1 MKMRTIAKT
10 SLALGLL
17 TTCAIT
23 VTTQSVKAEKVQS
36 TKVDKVPTLKGERL
50 AMINITTGAN
60 TATTQ
65 AANTRQERT
74 SKLEKAPNT
83 NEEKTSTSKIEKISQ
98 PKQEAQKSLNISATP
113 APKQEQSQTTTES
126 ATPKTKVTTP
136 SSTKVEAPQQAANAT
151 TPSST
156 KVEAPQQAANATTPP
171 STKVEAP
178 KQTPN
183 APTPP
188 STKVEAPQ
196 SPTTKQVPT
205 EINPKFKNLRAYY
218 TKPSLE
224 FKNEIGIILKKWT
237 TIRFMNV
244 VPDYFIYKI
253 ALVGKDDKK
262 YGEGVHRNVDVFVVL
277 EENNYN
283 LEKYSVGGITKSN
296 SKKVDHKAG
305 VRITKEDNKGTI
317 SHDVSEF
324 KITKEQ
330 ISLKELDFKLR
341 KQLIE
346 KNNLYGNVGSG
357 KIVIKMKNG
366 GKYTFELHKKLQEDR
381 MADVIDGTNIDNIEV
396 NIK

>member
-1 MKMRTIAKT
+1 MKITTIAKT

-17 TTCAIT
+17 TTGVIT
-23 VTTQSVKAEKVQS
+23 TTTQE
-36 TKVDKVPTLKGERL
+36 
-50 AMINITTGAN
+50 
-60 TATTQ
+60 
-65 AANTRQERT
+65 
-74 SKLEKAPNT
+74 
-83 NEEKTSTSKIEKISQ
+83 
-98 PKQEAQKSLNISATP
+98 
-113 APKQEQSQTTTES
+113 
-126 ATPKTKVTTP
+126 
-136 SSTKVEAPQQAANAT
+136 ANAT

-156 KVEAPQQAANATTPP
+156 KVEAPQSTPPSTKVEAPQSKPNATTPP
-171 STKVEAP
+171 STKVETP
-178 KQTPN
+178 QQTPN
-183 APTPP
+183 ATTPS
-188 STKVEAPQ
+188 STKVETPQ

-205 EINPKFKNLRAYY
+205 EINPKFKDLRAYY

-237 TIRFMNV
+237 TIRFMNI

-262 YGEGVHRNVDVFVVL
+262 YDEGVHRNVDVFVVL
-277 EENNYN
+277 EEKNKYGV
-283 LEKYSVGGITKSN
+283 KRYSVGGITKSN

-346 KNNLYGNVGSG
+346 NHNLYGNVGSG
-357 KIVIKMKNG
+357 KIVINMKNG
-366 GKYTFELHKKLQEDR
+366 GKYTFELHKKLQENR

>member
-1 MKMRTIAKT
+1 MKITTIAKT

-17 TTCAIT
+17 TTG
-23 VTTQSVKAEKVQS
+23 V
-36 TKVDKVPTLKGERL
+36 
-50 AMINITTGAN
+50 ITT
-60 TATTQ
+60 TT
-65 AANTRQERT
+65 
-74 SKLEKAPNT
+74 
-83 NEEKTSTSKIEKISQ
+83 
-98 PKQEAQKSLNISATP
+98 
-113 APKQEQSQTTTES
+113 
-126 ATPKTKVTTP
+126 
-136 SSTKVEAPQQAANAT
+136 QAANAT

-156 KVEAPQQAANATTPP
+156 KVEAPQQTANATTPS

-178 KQTPN
+178 QSKPN
-183 APTPP
+183 ATTPS
-188 STKVEAPQ
+188 STKVETPQ

-205 EINPKFKNLRAYY
+205 EINPKFKDLRAYY

-357 KIVIKMKNG
+357 KIVIKMKDG
-366 GKYTFELHKKLQEDR
+366 GKYTFELHKKLQENR

>member
-1 MKMRTIAKT
+1 MKITTIAKT

-17 TTCAIT
+17 TTGVIT
-23 VTTQSVKAEKVQS
+23 TTTQE
-36 TKVDKVPTLKGERL
+36 
-50 AMINITTGAN
+50 
-60 TATTQ
+60 
-65 AANTRQERT
+65 
-74 SKLEKAPNT
+74 
-83 NEEKTSTSKIEKISQ
+83 
-98 PKQEAQKSLNISATP
+98 
-113 APKQEQSQTTTES
+113 
-126 ATPKTKVTTP
+126 
-136 SSTKVEAPQQAANAT
+136 ANAT

-156 KVEAPQQAANATTPP
+156 KVEAPQSTPPSTKVEAPQSKPNATTPP
-171 STKVEAP
+171 STKVETP
-178 KQTPN
+178 QQTPN
-183 APTPP
+183 ATTPS
-188 STKVEAPQ
+188 STKVETPQ

-205 EINPKFKNLRAYY
+205 EINPKFKDLRAYY

-237 TIRFMNV
+237 TIRFMNI

-262 YGEGVHRNVDVFVVL
+262 YDEGVHRNVDVFVVL
-277 EENNYN
+277 EEKNKYGV
-283 LEKYSVGGITKSN
+283 ERYSVGGITKSN

-305 VRITKEDNKGTI
+305 VRITKEYNKGTI

-346 KNNLYGNVGSG
+346 NHNLYGNVGSG
-357 KIVIKMKNG
+357 KIVINMKNG
-366 GKYTFELHKKLQEDR
+366 GKYTFELHKKLQENR

>member
-1 MKMRTIAKT
+1 MKITTIAKT

-17 TTCAIT
+17 TTG
-23 VTTQSVKAEKVQS
+23 V
-36 TKVDKVPTLKGERL
+36 
-50 AMINITTGAN
+50 ITT
-60 TATTQ
+60 TT
-65 AANTRQERT
+65 
-74 SKLEKAPNT
+74 
-83 NEEKTSTSKIEKISQ
+83 
-98 PKQEAQKSLNISATP
+98 
-113 APKQEQSQTTTES
+113 
-126 ATPKTKVTTP
+126 
-136 SSTKVEAPQQAANAT
+136 
-151 TPSST
+151 
-156 KVEAPQQAANATTPP
+156 QAANATTPP

-178 KQTPN
+178 QQTPN
-183 APTPP
+183 ATTPS
-188 STKVEAPQ
+188 STKVEAPQSKPNATTPSSTKVETPQ

-205 EINPKFKNLRAYY
+205 EINPKFKDLRAYY

-305 VRITKEDNKGTI
+305 VRITKEDNKGII

-366 GKYTFELHKKLQEDR
+366 GKYTFELHKKLQENR

>member
-1 MKMRTIAKT
+1 MKMTQIAKT
-10 SLALGLL
+10 SLALSLL
-17 TTCAIT
+17 TTGVSI
-23 VTTQSVKAEKVQS
+23 VTTQSAKAEVAS
-36 TKVDKVPTLKGERL
+36 ALKTEQTPKS
-50 AMINITTGAN
+50 NIQK
-60 TATTQ
+60 ATTSPS
-65 AANTRQERT
+65 
-74 SKLEKAPNT
+74 SKA
-83 NEEKTSTSKIEKISQ
+83 
-98 PKQEAQKSLNISATP
+98 EATQ
-113 APKQEQSQTTTES
+113 Q
-126 ATPKTKVTTP
+126 TP
-136 SSTKVEAPQQAANAT
+136 SVT
-151 TPSST
+151 
-156 KVEAPQQAANATTPP
+156 TTPP
-171 STKVEAP
+171 
-178 KQTPN
+178 PN
-183 APTPP
+183 
-188 STKVEAPQ
+188 VQPQ

-205 EINPKFKNLRAYY
+205 EINPKFKDLRAYY

-224 FKNEIGIILKKWT
+224 FKSEIGIILKKWT

-253 ALVGKDDKK
+253 ALVGKDDNK

-366 GKYTFELHKKLQEDR
+366 GKYTFELHKKLQENR

>member
-1 MKMRTIAKT
+1 MKITTIAKT

-17 TTCAIT
+17 TTG
-23 VTTQSVKAEKVQS
+23 V
-36 TKVDKVPTLKGERL
+36 
-50 AMINITTGAN
+50 ITT
-60 TATTQ
+60 TT
-65 AANTRQERT
+65 
-74 SKLEKAPNT
+74 
-83 NEEKTSTSKIEKISQ
+83 
-98 PKQEAQKSLNISATP
+98 
-113 APKQEQSQTTTES
+113 
-126 ATPKTKVTTP
+126 
-136 SSTKVEAPQQAANAT
+136 QAANAT

-156 KVEAPQQAANATTPP
+156 KVEAPQSTPPSTKVEAPQSKPNATTPP
-171 STKVEAP
+171 STKV
-178 KQTPN
+178 T
-183 APTPP
+183 TPP
-188 STKVEAPQ
+188 STNTPQPMQSTKSDTPQ

-205 EINPKFKNLRAYY
+205 EINPKFKDLRAYY

-305 VRITKEDNKGTI
+305 VRITKEDNKGII

-366 GKYTFELHKKLQEDR
+366 GKYTFELHKKLQENR

>member
-1 MKMRTIAKT
+1 MKITTIAKT

-17 TTCAIT
+17 TTG
-23 VTTQSVKAEKVQS
+23 V
-36 TKVDKVPTLKGERL
+36 
-50 AMINITTGAN
+50 ITT
-60 TATTQ
+60 TT
-65 AANTRQERT
+65 
-74 SKLEKAPNT
+74 
-83 NEEKTSTSKIEKISQ
+83 
-98 PKQEAQKSLNISATP
+98 
-113 APKQEQSQTTTES
+113 
-126 ATPKTKVTTP
+126 
-136 SSTKVEAPQQAANAT
+136 QAANAT

-156 KVEAPQQAANATTPP
+156 KVEAPQSTPPSTKIEAPQSKPNATTPP

-178 KQTPN
+178 QQTAN
-183 APTPP
+183 ATTPP
-188 STKVEAPQ
+188 STKVTTPPSINTPQPMQSTKSDTPQ

-205 EINPKFKNLRAYY
+205 EINPKFKDLRAYY

-366 GKYTFELHKKLQEDR
+366 GKYTFELHKKLQENR

>member
-1 MKMRTIAKT
+1 MKITTIAKT

-17 TTCAIT
+17 TTG
-23 VTTQSVKAEKVQS
+23 V
-36 TKVDKVPTLKGERL
+36 
-50 AMINITTGAN
+50 ITT
-60 TATTQ
+60 TT
-65 AANTRQERT
+65 
-74 SKLEKAPNT
+74 
-83 NEEKTSTSKIEKISQ
+83 
-98 PKQEAQKSLNISATP
+98 
-113 APKQEQSQTTTES
+113 
-126 ATPKTKVTTP
+126 
-136 SSTKVEAPQQAANAT
+136 QAANAT

-156 KVEAPQQAANATTPP
+156 KVEAPQQTANATTPHSTKVETTQAANATTPSSTKVETP
-171 STKVEAP
+171 QQTPNPPTSPSTKVETPQQAANATTPSSTKVEVPQSTPLSTKVEAP
-178 KQTPN
+178 QSKPN
-183 APTPP
+183 ATTPP
-188 STKVEAPQ
+188 SSNVDTSPPQ

-205 EINPKFKNLRAYY
+205 EINPKFKDLRAYY
-218 TKPSLE
+218 TKPSIE

-305 VRITKEDNKGTI
+305 VRITKEDNKGII

-366 GKYTFELHKKLQEDR
+366 GKYTFELHKKLQENR

>member
-1 MKMRTIAKT
+1 MKITTIAKT

-17 TTCAIT
+17 TTG
-23 VTTQSVKAEKVQS
+23 V
-36 TKVDKVPTLKGERL
+36 
-50 AMINITTGAN
+50 ITT
-60 TATTQ
+60 TTQ
-65 AANTRQERT
+65 AAN
-74 SKLEKAPNT
+74 A
-83 NEEKTSTSKIEKISQ
+83 
-98 PKQEAQKSLNISATP
+98 
-113 APKQEQSQTTTES
+113 
-126 ATPKTKVTTP
+126 TTP
-136 SSTKVEAPQQAANAT
+136 PSTKVETPQQAANAT

-156 KVEAPQQAANATTPP
+156 KVETPQQTPNATTPS
-171 STKVEAP
+171 STKMETP
-178 KQTPN
+178 QQTPN

-188 STKVEAPQ
+188 STKVETPQ

-205 EINPKFKNLRAYY
+205 EINPKFKDLRAYY

-237 TIRFMNV
+237 TIRFMNI

-305 VRITKEDNKGTI
+305 VRITKEDKKGTI

-346 KNNLYGNVGSG
+346 NHNLYGNVGSG

-366 GKYTFELHKKLQEDR
+366 GKYTFELHKKLQENR
-381 MADVIDGTNIDNIEV
+381 MADVIDGTNIDSIEV

>member
-17 TTCAIT
+17 TTG
-23 VTTQSVKAEKVQS
+23 V
-36 TKVDKVPTLKGERL
+36 
-50 AMINITTGAN
+50 ITT
-60 TATTQ
+60 TT
-65 AANTRQERT
+65 
-74 SKLEKAPNT
+74 
-83 NEEKTSTSKIEKISQ
+83 
-98 PKQEAQKSLNISATP
+98 
-113 APKQEQSQTTTES
+113 
-126 ATPKTKVTTP
+126 
-136 SSTKVEAPQQAANAT
+136 QAANAT

-156 KVEAPQQAANATTPP
+156 KVEAPQSTPPSTKVEAPQSKPNATTPP
-171 STKVEAP
+171 STKVETP
-178 KQTPN
+178 QQTPN
-183 APTPP
+183 ATTPP
-188 STKVEAPQ
+188 STKVTTPPSTNTPQPMQSTKSDTPQ

-205 EINPKFKNLRAYY
+205 EINPKFKDLRAYY

-305 VRITKEDNKGTI
+305 VRITKEDNKGII

-366 GKYTFELHKKLQEDR
+366 GKYTFELHKKLQENR

>member
-1 MKMRTIAKT
+1 MKITTIAKT

-17 TTCAIT
+17 TTG
-23 VTTQSVKAEKVQS
+23 V
-36 TKVDKVPTLKGERL
+36 
-50 AMINITTGAN
+50 ITT
-60 TATTQ
+60 TT
-65 AANTRQERT
+65 
-74 SKLEKAPNT
+74 
-83 NEEKTSTSKIEKISQ
+83 
-98 PKQEAQKSLNISATP
+98 
-113 APKQEQSQTTTES
+113 
-126 ATPKTKVTTP
+126 
-136 SSTKVEAPQQAANAT
+136 QAANAT

-156 KVEAPQQAANATTPP
+156 KVETPQSTPPSTKIEAPQSKPNATTPP

-178 KQTPN
+178 QQTAN
-183 APTPP
+183 ATTPP
-188 STKVEAPQ
+188 STKVTTPPSTNTPQPMQSTKSDTPQ

-205 EINPKFKNLRAYY
+205 EINPKFKDLRAYY

-366 GKYTFELHKKLQEDR
+366 GKYTFELHKKLQENR

>member
-1 MKMRTIAKT
+1 MKITTIAKT

-17 TTCAIT
+17 TTG
-23 VTTQSVKAEKVQS
+23 V
-36 TKVDKVPTLKGERL
+36 
-50 AMINITTGAN
+50 ITT
-60 TATTQ
+60 TTQ
-65 AANTRQERT
+65 AAN
-74 SKLEKAPNT
+74 
-83 NEEKTSTSKIEKISQ
+83 
-98 PKQEAQKSLNISATP
+98 AT
-113 APKQEQSQTTTES
+113 
-126 ATPKTKVTTP
+126 TPSSTKVEAPQQTANATTPPSTKVETPQQTPNATTP

-156 KVEAPQQAANATTPP
+156 KVEAPQQTPNATTPS

-178 KQTPN
+178 QSKPN
-183 APTPP
+183 ATTPS
-188 STKVEAPQ
+188 STKVETPQ

-205 EINPKFKNLRAYY
+205 EINPKFKDLRAYY

-357 KIVIKMKNG
+357 KIVIKMKDG
-366 GKYTFELHKKLQEDR
+366 GKYTFELHKKLQENR

>member
-1 MKMRTIAKT
+1 MKITTIAKT

-17 TTCAIT
+17 TTG
-23 VTTQSVKAEKVQS
+23 V
-36 TKVDKVPTLKGERL
+36 
-50 AMINITTGAN
+50 ITT
-60 TATTQ
+60 TT
-65 AANTRQERT
+65 
-74 SKLEKAPNT
+74 
-83 NEEKTSTSKIEKISQ
+83 
-98 PKQEAQKSLNISATP
+98 
-113 APKQEQSQTTTES
+113 
-126 ATPKTKVTTP
+126 
-136 SSTKVEAPQQAANAT
+136 QAANAT

-156 KVEAPQQAANATTPP
+156 KVEAPQSTPPSTKIEAPQSKPNATTPP

-178 KQTPN
+178 QQTAN
-183 APTPP
+183 ATTPP
-188 STKVEAPQ
+188 STKVTTPPSTNTPQPMQSTKSDTPQ

-205 EINPKFKNLRAYY
+205 EINPKFKDLRAYY

-366 GKYTFELHKKLQEDR
+366 GKYTFELHKKLQENR
-381 MADVIDGTNIDNIEV
+381 MADVIDGTN
-396 NIK
+396 

>member
-1 MKMRTIAKT
+1 MKITTIAKT

-17 TTCAIT
+17 TTGVIT
-23 VTTQSVKAEKVQS
+23 TTTQE
-36 TKVDKVPTLKGERL
+36 
-50 AMINITTGAN
+50 
-60 TATTQ
+60 
-65 AANTRQERT
+65 
-74 SKLEKAPNT
+74 
-83 NEEKTSTSKIEKISQ
+83 
-98 PKQEAQKSLNISATP
+98 
-113 APKQEQSQTTTES
+113 
-126 ATPKTKVTTP
+126 
-136 SSTKVEAPQQAANAT
+136 ANAT

-156 KVEAPQQAANATTPP
+156 KVEAPQSTPPSTKVEAPQSKPNATTPP
-171 STKVEAP
+171 STKVETP
-178 KQTPN
+178 QQTPN
-183 APTPP
+183 ATTPS
-188 STKVEAPQ
+188 STKVETPQ

-205 EINPKFKNLRAYY
+205 EINPKFKDLRAYY

-237 TIRFMNV
+237 TIRFMNI

-262 YGEGVHRNVDVFVVL
+262 YDEGVHRNVDVFAVL
-277 EENNYN
+277 EEKNKYGV
-283 LEKYSVGGITKSN
+283 ERYSVGGITKSN

-346 KNNLYGNVGSG
+346 NHNLYGNVGSG
-357 KIVIKMKNG
+357 KIVINMKNG
-366 GKYTFELHKKLQEDR
+366 GKYTFELHKKLQENR

>member
-1 MKMRTIAKT
+1 MKITTIAKT

-17 TTCAIT
+17 TTGVIT
-23 VTTQSVKAEKVQS
+23 TTTQE
-36 TKVDKVPTLKGERL
+36 
-50 AMINITTGAN
+50 
-60 TATTQ
+60 
-65 AANTRQERT
+65 
-74 SKLEKAPNT
+74 
-83 NEEKTSTSKIEKISQ
+83 
-98 PKQEAQKSLNISATP
+98 
-113 APKQEQSQTTTES
+113 
-126 ATPKTKVTTP
+126 
-136 SSTKVEAPQQAANAT
+136 ANAT

-156 KVEAPQQAANATTPP
+156 KVEAPQSTPPSTKVEAPQSKPNATTPP
-171 STKVEAP
+171 STKVETP
-178 KQTPN
+178 QQTPN
-183 APTPP
+183 ATTPS
-188 STKVEAPQ
+188 STKVETPQTPNATTPSSTKVETPQ

-205 EINPKFKNLRAYY
+205 EINPKFKDLRAYY

-237 TIRFMNV
+237 TIRFMNI

-262 YGEGVHRNVDVFVVL
+262 YDEGVHRNVDVFVVL
-277 EENNYN
+277 EEKNKYGV
-283 LEKYSVGGITKSN
+283 ERYSVGGITKSN

-346 KNNLYGNVGSG
+346 NHNLYGNVGSG
-357 KIVIKMKNG
+357 KIVINMKNG
-366 GKYTFELHKKLQEDR
+366 GKYTFELHKKLQENR

>member
-1 MKMRTIAKT
+1 MKITTIAKT

-17 TTCAIT
+17 TTG
-23 VTTQSVKAEKVQS
+23 V
-36 TKVDKVPTLKGERL
+36 
-50 AMINITTGAN
+50 ITT
-60 TATTQ
+60 TTQ
-65 AANTRQERT
+65 AAN
-74 SKLEKAPNT
+74 A
-83 NEEKTSTSKIEKISQ
+83 
-98 PKQEAQKSLNISATP
+98 
-113 APKQEQSQTTTES
+113 
-126 ATPKTKVTTP
+126 TTP

-156 KVEAPQQAANATTPP
+156 KVETPQ
-171 STKVEAP
+171 
-178 KQTPN
+178 QTPN
-183 APTPP
+183 APTTP
-188 STKVEAPQ
+188 STKVKTPQ

-205 EINPKFKNLRAYY
+205 EINPKFKDLRAYY

-296 SKKVDHKAG
+296 SKKVNHKAG

-366 GKYTFELHKKLQEDR
+366 GKYTFELHKKLQEYR

>member
-1 MKMRTIAKT
+1 MKITTIAKT

-17 TTCAIT
+17 TTG
-23 VTTQSVKAEKVQS
+23 V
-36 TKVDKVPTLKGERL
+36 
-50 AMINITTGAN
+50 ITT
-60 TATTQ
+60 TTQ
-65 AANTRQERT
+65 AAN
-74 SKLEKAPNT
+74 A
-83 NEEKTSTSKIEKISQ
+83 
-98 PKQEAQKSLNISATP
+98 
-113 APKQEQSQTTTES
+113 
-126 ATPKTKVTTP
+126 TTP
-136 SSTKVEAPQQAANAT
+136 PSTKVETPQQAANAT

-156 KVEAPQQAANATTPP
+156 KVETPQQTPNATTPS
-171 STKVEAP
+171 STKVETPQQTPNATTP
-178 KQTPN
+178 SSTKMETPQQTPNATTPSSTKVETPQQTPN

-188 STKVEAPQ
+188 STKVETPQ

-205 EINPKFKNLRAYY
+205 EINPKFKDLRAYY

-237 TIRFMNV
+237 TIRFMNI

-305 VRITKEDNKGTI
+305 VRITKEDKKGTI

-346 KNNLYGNVGSG
+346 NHNLYGNVGSG

-366 GKYTFELHKKLQEDR
+366 GKYTFELHKKLQENR
-381 MADVIDGTNIDNIEV
+381 MADVIDGTNIDSIEV

>member
-17 TTCAIT
+17 TTGAIT
-23 VTTQSVKAEKVQS
+23 VTTQSVKAEKIQS
-36 TKVDKVPTLKGERL
+36 TKVDKVPTLKAERL
-50 AMINITTGAN
+50 AMINITAGAN
-60 TATTQ
+60 SATTQ

-74 SKLEKAPNT
+74 PKLEKAPNT
-83 NEEKTSTSKIEKISQ
+83 NEEKTSASKIEKISQ
-98 PKQEAQKSLNISATP
+98 PKQEEQKTLNISATP

-126 ATPKTKVTTP
+126 TTQQTKM
-136 SSTKVEAPQQAANAT
+136 
-151 TPSST
+151 
-156 KVEAPQQAANATTPP
+156 TTPP
-171 STKVEAP
+171 STN
-178 KQTPN
+178 TPQ
-183 APTPP
+183 PMQ
-188 STKVEAPQ
+188 STKSDTPQ
-196 SPTTKQVPT
+196 SPTIKQAQT
-205 EINPKFKNLRAYY
+205 DMTPKYEDLRAYY
-218 TKPSLE
+218 TKPSFE
-224 FKNEIGIILKKWT
+224 FEKQFGFLLKPWT
-237 TIRFMNV
+237 TVRFMNV

-366 GKYTFELHKKLQEDR
+366 GKYTFELHKKLQENR

>member
-17 TTCAIT
+17 TTGAIT
-23 VTTQSVKAEKVQS
+23 VTTQSVKAEKIQS
-36 TKVDKVPTLKGERL
+36 TKVDKVPTLKAERL
-50 AMINITTGAN
+50 AMINITAGAN
-60 TATTQ
+60 SATTQ

-74 SKLEKAPNT
+74 PKLEKAPNT
-83 NEEKTSTSKIEKISQ
+83 NEEKTSASKIEKISQ
-98 PKQEAQKSLNISATP
+98 PKQEEQKTLNISATP

-126 ATPKTKVTTP
+126 TTPKTKVTTP
-136 SSTKVEAPQQAANAT
+136 PSTNTPQPMQSTKSDT
-151 TPSST
+151 
-156 KVEAPQQAANATTPP
+156 
-171 STKVEAP
+171 
-178 KQTPN
+178 
-183 APTPP
+183 
-188 STKVEAPQ
+188 PQ

-205 EINPKFKNLRAYY
+205 EINPKFKDLRAYY

-330 ISLKELDFKLR
+330 ISL
-341 KQLIE
+341 
-346 KNNLYGNVGSG
+346 
-357 KIVIKMKNG
+357 
-366 GKYTFELHKKLQEDR
+366 
-381 MADVIDGTNIDNIEV
+381 
-396 NIK
+396 

>member
-1 MKMRTIAKT
+1 MKITTIAKT

-17 TTCAIT
+17 TTG
-23 VTTQSVKAEKVQS
+23 V
-36 TKVDKVPTLKGERL
+36 
-50 AMINITTGAN
+50 ITT
-60 TATTQ
+60 TT
-65 AANTRQERT
+65 
-74 SKLEKAPNT
+74 
-83 NEEKTSTSKIEKISQ
+83 
-98 PKQEAQKSLNISATP
+98 
-113 APKQEQSQTTTES
+113 
-126 ATPKTKVTTP
+126 
-136 SSTKVEAPQQAANAT
+136 QAANAT

-156 KVEAPQQAANATTPP
+156 KVEAPQSTPPSTKIEAPQSKPNATTPP

-178 KQTPN
+178 QQTAN
-183 APTPP
+183 ATTPP
-188 STKVEAPQ
+188 STKVTTPPSTNTPQPMQSTKSDTPQ

-205 EINPKFKNLRAYY
+205 EINPKFKDLRAYY

-346 KNNLYGNVGSG
+346 KNNLYGNVGSA

-366 GKYTFELHKKLQEDR
+366 GKYTFELHKKLQENR

>member
-1 MKMRTIAKT
+1 MKITTIAKT

-17 TTCAIT
+17 TTG
-23 VTTQSVKAEKVQS
+23 V
-36 TKVDKVPTLKGERL
+36 
-50 AMINITTGAN
+50 ITT
-60 TATTQ
+60 TT
-65 AANTRQERT
+65 
-74 SKLEKAPNT
+74 
-83 NEEKTSTSKIEKISQ
+83 
-98 PKQEAQKSLNISATP
+98 
-113 APKQEQSQTTTES
+113 
-126 ATPKTKVTTP
+126 
-136 SSTKVEAPQQAANAT
+136 QAANAT

-156 KVEAPQQAANATTPP
+156 KVEAPQSTPPSTKIEAPQSKPNATTPP

-178 KQTPN
+178 QQTAN
-183 APTPP
+183 ATTPP
-188 STKVEAPQ
+188 STKVTTPPSTNTPQPMQSTKSDTPQ

-205 EINPKFKNLRAYY
+205 EINPKFKDLRAYY

-366 GKYTFELHKKLQEDR
+366 GKYTFELHKKLQENR
-381 MADVIDGTNIDNIEV
+381 MAGTNIDNIEV

>member
-1 MKMRTIAKT
+1 MKITTIAKT

-17 TTCAIT
+17 TTG
-23 VTTQSVKAEKVQS
+23 V
-36 TKVDKVPTLKGERL
+36 
-50 AMINITTGAN
+50 ITT
-60 TATTQ
+60 TT
-65 AANTRQERT
+65 
-74 SKLEKAPNT
+74 
-83 NEEKTSTSKIEKISQ
+83 
-98 PKQEAQKSLNISATP
+98 
-113 APKQEQSQTTTES
+113 
-126 ATPKTKVTTP
+126 
-136 SSTKVEAPQQAANAT
+136 
-151 TPSST
+151 
-156 KVEAPQQAANATTPP
+156 QAANATTPP

-178 KQTPN
+178 QQTAN
-183 APTPP
+183 ATTPP
-188 STKVEAPQ
+188 STKVTTPPSTNTPQPMQSTKSDTPQ
-196 SPTTKQVPT
+196 SQTTKQVPT
-205 EINPKFKNLRAYY
+205 EINPKFKDLRAYY

-366 GKYTFELHKKLQEDR
+366 GKYTFELHKKLQENR